1 MQRNKFKGTKPVS
14 KQAAASGKG
23 YLQMAATTPIFLQI
37 ILWNLLIWALRSHLW
52 DRYRPMNGS

>member
-14 KQAAASGKG
+14 KQAAASVKG

-37 ILWNLLIWALRSHLW
+37 ILWNLLIWALRSHL
-52 DRYRPMNGS
+52 